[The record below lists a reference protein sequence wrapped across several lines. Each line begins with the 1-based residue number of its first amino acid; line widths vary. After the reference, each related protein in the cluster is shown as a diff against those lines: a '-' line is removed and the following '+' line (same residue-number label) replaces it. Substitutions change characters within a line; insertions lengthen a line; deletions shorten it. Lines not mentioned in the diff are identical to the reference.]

1 MNILI
6 IHEVDWLKKV
16 SFEIHH
22 LSELLSIRGHNIFA
36 IDVPEPSYFSKS
48 EHNDQKLENY
58 HRIYENASIT
68 ICRTPSI
75 PFKGL
80 NRISASFSSYR
91 FIKKVIKDNK
101 IDFVLIYSIV
111 TNAKA
116 AIKVCNELKIPL
128 VHRTFDIIH
137 DLIRENYLRG
147 KVEKIERE
155 VYPKFNKVIANTPFM
170 EQWAKDMGAT
180 NVIVIPQGVDPN
192 IMKPLDKDQQLLNKL
207 GFSQTDK
214 IVLSLG
220 SIESF
225 SGLDSLINKIPEIIN
240 KIPEFKLLIVG
251 GGSHLTNL
259 QEQVKKLNIQNKVA
273 FTGYVPYKEVPKYC
287 SLAALCINTFRIN
300 DMTIKLSPVKIFDM
314 LSCGKVV
321 ISTPL
326 KGLLHDFPKESCTVQ
341 YVDLEDFHT
350 KIIDLFQNNSIQEI
364 SNRGR
369 DYVQKNFTWDKVTE
383 QFLNEMNSMKNLFE
397 T

>member
-22 LSELLSIRGHNIFA
+22 LSELLSLQGHNVFA
-36 IDVPEPSYFSKS
+36 IDVPEPSYSLVNK
-48 EHNDQKLENY
+48 QKLENY

-68 ICRTPSI
+68 LYRTPSI
-75 PFKGL
+75 PFKGM
-80 NRISASFSSYR
+80 NRISASFFSYK
-91 FIKKVIKDNK
+91 FIKKIIQENK

-116 AIKVCNELKIPL
+116 AIKVCNEFKIPI

-137 DLIRENYLRG
+137 DLIRENYLRK
-147 KVEKIERE
+147 KVRKIEQD
-155 VYPKFNKVIANTPFM
+155 VYPKFDKVIANTPSM

-180 NVIVIPQGVDPN
+180 DVILIPQGVDSN
-192 IMKPLDKDQQLLNKL
+192 IMKPMDKDQQLLTKL
-207 GFSQTDK
+207 GLSETDK

-220 SIESF
+220 SVESF
-225 SGLDSLINKIPEIIN
+225 SGVDSLIDKIPTILNE
-240 KIPEFKLLIVG
+240 IPEFKLLVVG

-259 QEQVKKLNIQNKVA
+259 QDQVKKLNLQNKVI
-273 FTGYVPYKEVPKYC
+273 FTGYVPYFDVPKYC
-287 SLAALCINTFRIN
+287 SIASLCVNTFRVN

-314 LSCGKVV
+314 LSCAKVV

-326 KGLLHDFPKESCTVQ
+326 KGSLYDFPNESNTVQ
-341 YVDLEDFHT
+341 YENLTDFHT
-350 KIIDLFQNNSIQEI
+350 KIIDLFKNDSIAEI
-364 SNRGR
+364 EKNGR
-369 DYVQKNFTWDKVTE
+369 DYVQKNFTWNKVTE
-383 QFLNEMNSMKNLFE
+383 KFLNQMNSMKNI
-397 T
+397 TKS

>member
-1 MNILI
+1 M
-6 IHEVDWLKKV
+6 
-16 SFEIHH
+16 
-22 LSELLSIRGHNIFA
+22 
-36 IDVPEPSYFSKS
+36 
-48 EHNDQKLENY
+48 
-58 HRIYENASIT
+58 
-68 ICRTPSI
+68 
-75 PFKGL
+75 
-80 NRISASFSSYR
+80 
-91 FIKKVIKDNK
+91 
-101 IDFVLIYSIV
+101 
-111 TNAKA
+111 
-116 AIKVCNELKIPL
+116 
-128 VHRTFDIIH
+128 
-137 DLIRENYLRG
+137 
-147 KVEKIERE
+147 
-155 VYPKFNKVIANTPFM
+155 IANTPFM

-180 NVIVIPQGVDPN
+180 NVIVIPQGVDPD

-214 IVLSLG
+214 IVLSVG

-259 QEQVKKLNIQNKVA
+259 QEQVKKLNIQNKVV

-300 DMTIKLSPVKIFDM
+300 DMTTKLSPVKIFDM

-326 KGLLHDFPKESCTVQ
+326 KGLLHDFPKESYTVQ
-341 YVDLEDFHT
+341 YVDLEDFHA
-350 KIIDLFQNNSIQEI
+350 KIIDLFQNNNIEKI

-383 QFLNEMNSMKNLFE
+383 QFLNEMNSMKNLFG

>member
-22 LSELLSIRGHNIFA
+22 LSELLSIRGHNVFA
-36 IDVPEPSYFSKS
+36 IDVPEPNYFFKSK
-48 EHNDQKLENY
+48 HNDQKLENY

-68 ICRTPSI
+68 LYRTPLI

-80 NRISASFSSYR
+80 NRISASFFSYN
-91 FIKKVIKDNK
+91 FIKKILQDNQ

-116 AIKVCNELKIPL
+116 AIKACNELDIPL

-180 NVIVIPQGVDPN
+180 NVIVIPQGVDPD

-225 SGLDSLINKIPEIIN
+225 SGLDSLINRIPEIIN
-240 KIPEFKLLIVG
+240 KISEFKLLIVG

-259 QEQVKKLNIQNKVA
+259 QEQVEKQNIQNKVV

-300 DMTIKLSPVKIFDM
+300 DMTTKLSPVKIFDM
-314 LSCGKVV
+314 LSCGKAV

-326 KGLLHDFPKESCTVQ
+326 KGLLHDFPKESYTVQ

-350 KIIDLFQNNSIQEI
+350 KIIDLFQNSSIKEI

-383 QFLNEMNSMKNLFE
+383 QFLNEMNSMKSHFK